1 MKLDDK
7 PRASLEDAL
16 ARLPQEIVPTHDL
29 WPRIEAALHDEMSAR
44 PPASRVVFGLVA
56 GCLLG
61 AVAMSVLWGVRA
73 PGTSGL
79 LARDAASVMAARSQL
94 ATTYRTR
101 LPLLDAPTRVRVERA
116 LGVIQAAEQDLAQS
130 RRAAPDSAVLSRLY
144 ASTTRQEFDLYDAI
158 VRATEPFV
166 RRTST

>member
-1 MKLDDK
+1 MKSQDK

-16 ARLPQEIVPTHDL
+16 ARLPQEIVLTHDL
-29 WPRIEAALHDEMSAR
+29 WPCIEAAMRDEMSNRHA
-44 PPASRVVFGLVA
+44 ASRVVFGLVA

-61 AVAMSVLWGVRA
+61 VVAMSVLWGVPT

-79 LARDAASVMAARSQL
+79 LARDAASVMAVRAQL

-101 LPLLDAPTRVRVERA
+101 LPLLDPPTRVRVERA
-116 LGVIQAAEQDLAQS
+116 LGVIQAAQNDLAQS

-166 RRTST
+166 TGTST